1 MMRVYPMAHALIV
14 DDNPKNLKVL
24 AQLLA
29 REGITVTE
37 VVDSRKLAKLIPDL
51 TPVDVIFLDLEM
63 PGVSGFDARILL
75 REQIEDVPIIAYTV
89 HVSEINRVKKAGFD
103 GFIGKPLDHALF
115 PSQIARILNGEA
127 VWEIA

>member
-1 MMRVYPMAHALIV
+1 MAHALIV

-37 VVDSRKLAKLIPDL
+37 VVDARKLAKLIPDL
-51 TPVDVIFLDLEM
+51 APVDVIFLDLEM
-63 PGVSGFDARILL
+63 PGVSGFDARTLL
-75 REQIEDVPIIAYTV
+75 REQIQDVPIIAYTV

-115 PSQIARILNGEA
+115 PSQIARILNGEP

>member
-1 MMRVYPMAHALIV
+1 MAHALIV

>member
-1 MMRVYPMAHALIV
+1 MCHALIV

-37 VVDSRKLAKLIPDL
+37 VVDSRKLQKLIPEL
-51 TPVDVIFLDLEM
+51 APVDVIFLDLEM
-63 PGVSGFDARILL
+63 PGVSGFDARLLL
-75 REQIEDVPIIAYTV
+75 REQIQNVPIIAYTV
-89 HVSEINRVKKAGFD
+89 HVSEINRVKQAGFD

-115 PSQIARILNGEA
+115 PNQIARILNGEP